1 MASTPILAFV
11 IFIVAFVVSQNA
23 WASKS
28 IPKGTKR
35 LPGPHGRFAKSYCF
49 ILFFLLDWV
58 SVVLCDQFFES
69 NLSDGSLP
77 GLPLLGN
84 LLQVPPSHSW
94 LQFKEWADI
103 FGSIYQMN
111 IAGRTHVI
119 VSSEKIANDLL
130 RERGNLYS
138 GREQLPMAAQLLS
151 GNLRPLLLPYND
163 VWRNGRKL
171 MHALTNSTVAP
182 TYEPAQ
188 LLEST
193 RVLYDLC
200 CSPQDYE
207 RWFERYAAVSGSK
220 KLL

>member
-11 IFIVAFVVSQNA
+11 IFIVAFVLSQNA
-23 WASKS
+23 WESKS

-119 VSSEKIANDLL
+119 VI
-130 RERGNLYS
+130 
-138 GREQLPMAAQLLS
+138 
-151 GNLRPLLLPYND
+151 
-163 VWRNGRKL
+163 RK
-171 MHALTNSTVAP
+171 NC
-182 TYEPAQ
+182 Q
-188 LLEST
+188 
-193 RVLYDLC
+193 
-200 CSPQDYE
+200 
-207 RWFERYAAVSGSK
+207 
-220 KLL
+220 